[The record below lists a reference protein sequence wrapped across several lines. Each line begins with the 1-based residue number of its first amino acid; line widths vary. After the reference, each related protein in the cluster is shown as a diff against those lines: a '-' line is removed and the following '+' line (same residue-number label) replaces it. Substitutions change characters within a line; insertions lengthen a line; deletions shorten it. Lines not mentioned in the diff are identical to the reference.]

1 MDVDRRAAGRGDGLE
16 RGGAAV
22 KGAEVVVLVDGDGDD
37 AAVGL
42 VVEQA
47 PYNLPSP
54 LIDAIRLRL
63 RMRKMWIASRS

>member
-1 MDVDRRAAGRGDGLE
+1 MFGTGCGLK

-22 KGAEVVVLVDGDGDD
+22 EGAEVVVLVDGDGND

-47 PYNLPSP
+47 PNNLPSS
-54 LIDAIRLRL
+54 LSGALC
-63 RMRKMWIASRS
+63 